1 MSTPT
6 RVTTTSTSKIVVE
19 WSSLSSPNNGGSDIT
34 SYFLEWDAGT
44 NGVTYTEIVGYSPV
58 SNATSYEVT
67 GNSTGLVSG
76 ASYKFRVTARNI
88 FGWGPVSSVATIK
101 ASSKPSTVP
110 SVSTTISSTNGN
122 VVITWGAPSSNG
134 ETLL

>member
-1 MSTPT
+1 MSAPT
-6 RVTTTSTSKIVVE
+6 RNTATSTSKIVVD
-19 WSSLSSPNNGGSDIT
+19 WSPLTSPNNGGSSIT

-44 NGVTYTEIVGYSPV
+44 NGVTWTEIVGYSPV
-58 SNATSYEVT
+58 STATTYEIT
-67 GNSTGLVSG
+67 GGASGLVSG

-101 ASSKPSTVP
+101 ASSSPGIVP

-122 VVITWGAPSSNG
+122 VVITWGAPSLNG